1 METKILKEISKCTP
15 YPYEDIKRIF
25 DIVKSYDDTNKIIL
39 MAVWTKKS
47 NLDEII
53 DWLILEKKI
62 GLF

>member
-1 METKILKEISKCTP
+1 MVNERLKEISKCTP
-15 YPYEDIKRIF
+15 YPYKNIKRIF
-25 DIVKSYDDTNKIIL
+25 DIVKSYDDTIKVIL
-39 MAVWTKKS
+39 MAVWTGKS